1 MNQEKQMPL
10 SKTNAT
16 APKTSGNSANDTLL
30 RQFVGYRVK
39 RANLLIQEDMA
50 KTLEPLGLR
59 TGTFSALAV
68 VISCPGISQSDLSD
82 VLNIKR
88 SGVVVVVDE
97 LERAGV
103 LKRKP
108 VKGDRRT
115 NALTVTAAGRRLWD
129 KVERAVQDHEAA
141 LLSDL
146 SHEEVATLHGLLAR
160 ATKSPK
166 TNLET
171 EH

>member
-1 MNQEKQMPL
+1 MPL

-16 APKTSGNSANDTLL
+16 APKAPGTPASDTLL

-39 RANLLIQEDMA
+39 RANLLIQDDMA
-50 KTLEPLGLR
+50 KTLEPFGLR

-68 VISCPGISQSDLSD
+68 VISSPGISQSDLSD

-97 LERAGV
+97 LERAEV

-129 KVERAVQDHEAA
+129 KVEKAVQDHEAA
-141 LLSDL
+141 LFSGLDP
-146 SHEEVATLHGLLAR
+146 EEIATLHDLLAR

-166 TNLET
+166 SDLEK
-171 EH
+171 EQ

>member
-1 MNQEKQMPL
+1 MTPSKSL
-10 SKTNAT
+10 VHASKTSHQRASD
-16 APKTSGNSANDTLL
+16 ALL
-30 RQFVGYRVK
+30 RQFVGYRMK
-39 RANLLIQEDMA
+39 RAFLLIQDDMA
-50 KTLEPLGLR
+50 ETLEPFGLR

-68 VISCPGISQSDLSD
+68 VIESPDISQSDLSD

-115 NALTVTAAGRRLWD
+115 NALTVTAAGRRLWN
-129 KVERAVQDHEAA
+129 KVEKEVQNHEAA
-141 LLSDL
+141 LFSDL
-146 SHEEVATLHGLLAR
+146 STDEIAQLRNLLGR
-160 ATKSPK
+160 VSRGSRTQ
-166 TNLET
+166 LET
-171 EH
+171 EN

>member
-1 MNQEKQMPL
+1 MPV
-10 SKTNAT
+10 SK
-16 APKTSGNSANDTLL
+16 SSAEPQKKSTQKASDTLL
-30 RQFVGYRVK
+30 RQFVGYRMK
-39 RANLLIQEDMA
+39 RAYLLIQDDMA
-50 KTLEPLGLR
+50 ETLAPFGLR

-68 VISCPGISQSDLSD
+68 VIACPGISQSDLSD

-115 NALTVTAAGRRLWD
+115 NALTITSAGRRLWD
-129 KVERAVQDHEAA
+129 KVEKAVQNHEAA
-141 LLSDL
+141 LFSDL
-146 SHEEVATLHGLLAR
+146 NPDEVEKLRDLLGR
-160 ATKSPK
+160 VSRST
-166 TNLET
+166 TTDVET
-171 EH
+171 

>member
-1 MNQEKQMPL
+1 MPL
-10 SKTNAT
+10 SKTS
-16 APKTSGNSANDTLL
+16 TSASKSVASPASDALL
-30 RQFVGYRVK
+30 RQFIGYRVK
-39 RANLLIQEDMA
+39 RANLLIQEDIA
-50 KTLEPLGLR
+50 KTLAPFGLR
-59 TGTFSALAV
+59 TGTFSALGV
-68 VISCPGISQSDLSD
+68 VISSQGISQSDLSD

-115 NALTVTAAGRRLWD
+115 NALMATAAGRRLWD
-129 KVERAVQDHEAA
+129 KVEKAVQDHEAA
-141 LLSDL
+141 LFSGLSPD
-146 SHEEVATLHGLLAR
+146 EIATLHALLAR
-160 ATKSPK
+160 ATQTPKS
-166 TNLET
+166 NLET

>member
-1 MNQEKQMPL
+1 MPL

-16 APKTSGNSANDTLL
+16 APKAPGTSVSDKLL
-30 RQFVGYRVK
+30 RQFIGYRVK
-39 RANLLIQEDMA
+39 RANLLIQDDMA
-50 KTLEPLGLR
+50 KTLEPFGLR
-59 TGTFSALAV
+59 TGTFSTLAV
-68 VISCPGISQSDLSD
+68 VISSPGISQSELSD

-129 KVERAVQDHEAA
+129 KVEKAVQDHEKA
-141 LLSDL
+141 LFNGLAP
-146 SHEEVATLHGLLAR
+146 EEIATLHDLLAR
-160 ATKSPK
+160 ATMSPK
-166 TNLET
+166 SDLEKKQ
-171 EH
+171 